1 MITLM
6 CRENSTRPHL
16 VPQVPEQRH
25 KAILFCVSHLTMCV
39 RKGLATGLA
48 LAALQGGSPT
58 AGSPTRHPFDRPT
71 GVKAELRGVR

>member
-1 MITLM
+1 MITPM
-6 CRENSTRPHL
+6 CRENSTQPHL

-25 KAILFCVSHLTMCV
+25 KSILFRVSPLANCV

>member
-16 VPQVPEQRH
+16 VPHVPEQRD
-25 KAILFCVSHLTMCV
+25 KAILFYVSHLTICV
-39 RKGLATGLA
+39 REGLATGLA
-48 LAALQGGSPT
+48 LAACQGVSLT
-58 AGSPTRHPFDRPT
+58 AGSPIGTRSTVRR